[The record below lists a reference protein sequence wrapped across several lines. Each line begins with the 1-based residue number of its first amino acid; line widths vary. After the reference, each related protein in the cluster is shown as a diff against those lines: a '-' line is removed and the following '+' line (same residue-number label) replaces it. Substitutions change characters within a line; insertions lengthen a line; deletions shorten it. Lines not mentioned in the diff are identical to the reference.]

1 MGQTLTTPLSLTLD
15 HWPDVCVRADN
26 LSVDVR
32 KKKWVIFCSSKWP
45 TVGAEWPRDGTFNLN
60 IISQVKA
67 KVFSPGPHGHPDQ
80 RLHFYLRKFA
90 PKVPP
95 PPESQQFVP
104 LPTAPSPV
112 PPSSFLYPTI
122 LKEKVPKEKPP
133 KPTPAPPPVLPPN
146 PDSPLTDLL
155 SEEPPPYA
163 DPKDPES
170 LDGPETAAAGGQP
183 AQVSPAPSP
192 MAGRLRGRREPP
204 PDSTTHALPLREGPN
219 GRQQYW
225 SFSASDLYYW
235 KHQNLPFSKD
245 PITLTNLIES
255 ILVTHQPT
263 WDDCQQLLQALLTS
277 EEKQRVFLEA
287 RRNVP
292 GDSGSPTLLPNEI
305 DEAFPLT
312 RPDWD
317 FTTTAGRGH
326 LRLYRQLLIVG
337 LRGAARR
344 PTNLAQIK
352 QVIQGNEETPSA
364 FLERLKDAYRM
375 YTPYDPEDPG
385 QATSVSMS
393 FIWQSSLDI
402 RSKLQRLEGLQGYT
416 IQDLLKEAEKIFNK
430 RETPE
435 EKEERL
441 WQRMKDGEDER
452 DKRRNKE
459 LTRVWPP
466 WFRDRI
472 ERETGGRTT

>member
-15 HWPDVCVRADN
+15 HWPDVCTRADN
-26 LSVDVR
+26 LSVDVQ

-80 RLHFYLRKFA
+80 RAYIVTWESLACDPPLWVQPFVISNKPQPPRTPTA
-90 PKVPP
+90 PKAPP
-95 PPESQQFVP
+95 PQESQPLVP
-104 LPTAPSPV
+104 LPPAPSPA
-112 PPSSFLYPTI
+112 PPSSSLYPTI
-122 LKEKVPKEKPP
+122 LKEKVSKEKPL
-133 KPTPAPPPVLPPN
+133 KPTPVPSPVLPPN

-155 SEEPPPYA
+155 SEEPPHYA
-163 DPKDPES
+163 DPEDPGS
-170 LDGPETAAAGGQP
+170 PDGPETAAAGGQP

-192 MAGRLRGRREPP
+192 MVGRLRGRHEPP
-204 PDSTTHALPLREGPN
+204 PDSTIHALPLREGPN
-219 GRQQYW
+219 GQQQYW
-225 SFSASDLYYW
+225 PFSASDLYYW
-235 KHQNLPFSKD
+235 KHHNSPFSKD

-255 ILVTHQPT
+255 ILVTYQPT

-287 RRNVP
+287 QRNVP
-292 GDSGSPTLLPNEI
+292 GDNGSPTLLPHEI
-305 DEAFPLT
+305 DKAFPLK

-326 LRLYRQLLIVG
+326 LHLYHQLLIVG
-337 LRGAARR
+337 LQGAACC
-344 PTNLAQIK
+344 PTNLAQVK

-375 YTPYDPEDPG
+375 YTSYDPEDPG

-393 FIWQSSLDI
+393 FIWQSSPDI

-435 EKEERL
+435 EKG
-441 WQRMKDGEDER
+441 KDYG
-452 DKRRNKE
+452 
-459 LTRVWPP
+459 
-466 WFRDRI
+466 
-472 ERETGGRTT
+472 RE